1 MLFHYDLPILL
12 VLIPSL
18 IFSLSF
24 HEFAHAFAAYKLGD
38 MTAKNQGRLTLN
50 PLAHIDP
57 IGGLMV
63 LMVGFG
69 WAKPVPVD
77 LRQLKNPSTAMMK
90 VAFAGPLSNLILAL
104 LGGLVVQ
111 ASQNILLST
120 VFLLFTQ
127 INVALALFNL
137 LPFPPLD
144 GSQILSGFLVRYNP
158 ELVYKLQMH
167 GPKVLLG
174 LILIGAVTK
183 FSPIWWLIGSSVKA
197 LTMFFIGK
205 SL

>member
-50 PLAHIDP
+50 PLAHLDP

-77 LRQLKNPSTAMMK
+77 LRQLKNPNTAMMK

-111 ASQNILLST
+111 VSQNILIST

-137 LPFPPLD
+137 LPFPP
-144 GSQILSGFLVRYNP
+144 
-158 ELVYKLQMH
+158 
-167 GPKVLLG
+167 
-174 LILIGAVTK
+174 
-183 FSPIWWLIGSSVKA
+183 
-197 LTMFFIGK
+197 
-205 SL
+205 